1 MLEDLI
7 KSALL
12 ATVEKYGIF
21 EEDVDVELEKPRD
34 RSHGDLSA
42 NLALMLGGRLKINPR
57 ELAGNIAA
65 DIVLP
70 KEIIESV
77 EIAGPGFINFRI
89 AEQHRIELLLSVW
102 DPNGSLEDIK
112 TGADKRIN
120 VEFISANP
128 TGPLNVVSARAGAFG
143 MCLVN
148 LLAAI
153 GYDSHAEYYV
163 NDAGRQVKL
172 LGRSLRS
179 HYLQLM
185 GIENEFPEGGY
196 QGRYLEI
203 MAAELMEQDTESIQK
218 AAKAFDDESF
228 QRVQPPAG
236 NAEDWRK
243 LEEDESVGSFSKY
256 ALMKI
261 LSWQRETCRRF
272 GLQFDT
278 WYFESELHETK
289 RLDRALERLKK
300 LGSIY
305 EEEEATWFRSTEFG
319 DEKDRVVVRA
329 DGMPTYFLADI
340 AYHYHKFQRGFE
352 HAIDFWGPD
361 HHGYIQRMKGAMEAL
376 DISGDWLEIQI
387 LQQVT
392 FIEDGKP
399 MNMSKRKGQ
408 FVTMDALMEDVGP
421 DVAKYIF
428 LTRKPNSHLDFDL
441 DLAKEQ
447 SNSNPVFY
455 VKYAHARICSLI
467 AKAEEAGMK
476 TLEPSSKF
484 LNMLKTKEEWEL
496 VQELIRLPHVIVS
509 AARAREP
516 HRLTGYIKEVAEL
529 YHRFYHE
536 CKVLKIIETEPDVAQ
551 SRLQLGLVT
560 RHVLRV
566 VLDLLGVDAP
576 EAMEKKGK

>member
-1 MLEDLI
+1 M
-7 KSALL
+7 KQALL
-12 ATVEKYGIF
+12 ATVEKFGVF
-21 EEDVDVELEKPRD
+21 EEDITIELEKPRD
-34 RSHGDLSA
+34 RSHGDLST
-42 NLALMLGGRLKINPR
+42 NLAMMLGSRLKKNPR
-57 ELAGNIAA
+57 ELAGDIAA

-70 KEIIESV
+70 KEVIDSV

-89 AEQHRIELLLSVW
+89 AEGHRIELLLDVW
-102 DPNGSLEDIK
+102 APDGALEKIK

-185 GIENEFPEGGY
+185 GQESEFPEGGY

-203 MAAELMEQDTESIQK
+203 MAAELMEQDTETIQK
-218 AAKAFDDESF
+218 ASKAFDDESF
-228 QRVQPPAG
+228 QRLTPPAG

-243 LEEDESVGSFSKY
+243 LDEEESISCFSKY

-261 LSWQRETCRRF
+261 LSWQRDTCRRF
-272 GLQFDT
+272 GLRFDT

-300 LGSIY
+300 RGSIY
-305 EEEEATWFRSTEFG
+305 EEDNAVWFRSTDFG

-352 HAIDFWGPD
+352 RAIDFWGPD
-361 HHGYIQRMKGAMEAL
+361 HHGYIARMKGAMEAL

-392 FIEDGKP
+392 FLEDGKP
-399 MNMSKRKGQ
+399 MNMSKRKGK
-408 FVTMDALMEDVGP
+408 FVTMDALMEDVGA

-447 SNSNPVFY
+447 SSENPVYY
-455 VKYAHARICSLI
+455 VKYAHARICSLL

-476 TLEPSSKF
+476 TQEPSGKF
-484 LNMLKTKEEWEL
+484 LNQLNETAEWNL
-496 VQELIRLPHVIVS
+496 VRELIRLPHVIIS
-509 AARAREP
+509 AARSREP
-516 HRLTGYIKEVAEL
+516 HRLTGYVYEVAEL
-529 YHRFYHE
+529 YHKFYHQ
-536 CKVLKIIETEPDVAQ
+536 CKVLKIMDENPEVAQ
-551 SRLQLGLVT
+551 SRLQLSLVT

-576 EAMEKKGK
+576 EAMEEKVQ